1 LRNAFDNQ
9 RAKEI
14 NMSTGTIVQCIGAV
28 VDIEFPRDAMPRV
41 YDALILEQDVGNKL
55 VEQGLTFE
63 VEQQLGDGV
72 VRTIAMGSS
81 DGLKR
86 GMKVKNT
93 GANIQVPVGPG
104 VLGRVM
110 DVLGRP
116 IDERGPIQS
125 EERRG
130 IHQAAPKFDELS
142 PSVELL
148 ETGIKVIDLVCPFA
162 KGGKVGLFGGAGVGK
177 TVNMLELINN
187 IAKEHSGLSVF
198 AGVGER
204 TREGNDFYHEMSD
217 AKVIV
222 QEDPASRRWRWC
234 SAR

>member
-1 LRNAFDNQ
+1 
-9 RAKEI
+9 
-14 NMSTGTIVQCIGAV
+14 MSQGTIVQCIGAV
-28 VDIEFPRDAMPRV
+28 VDVQFPRDKMPRV
-41 YDALILEQDVGNKL
+41 YDALVLEQDATNTL

-63 VEQQLGDGV
+63 VEQQLGDGI

-93 GANIQVPVGPG
+93 GENIQVPVGHG

-116 IDERGPIQS
+116 IDERGPVKADK
-125 EERRG
+125 RRG
-130 IHQAAPKFDELS
+130 IHQPAPKFEELRRRPS
-142 PSVELL
+142 PRPASRSS
-148 ETGIKVIDLVCPFA
+148 TWSARSRRAARSACSA
-162 KGGKVGLFGGAGVGK
+162 ARCRQ

-187 IAKEHSGLSVF
+187 IESARGLSVF

-204 TREGNDFYHEMSD
+204 TREQRFL
-217 AKVIV
+217 
-222 QEDPASRRWRWC
+222 PR
-234 SAR
+234 